1 MSGIE
6 GIEGIQGIGGIQ
18 DVVNAPKT
26 NPAPITPKKT
36 EAEAPAHQTTTTSA
50 SGGTTVHLSN
60 AAQALEL
67 QQEGYSA
74 EQIAR
79 KLGISIITV
88 NGYLAS
94 ETNTTTAAAA
104 TTPKASGTT

>member
-1 MSGIE
+1 MSSIE
-6 GIEGIQGIGGIQ
+6 GIEGIGGIGGINQ
-18 DVVNAPKT
+18 GIVNEPAT

-79 KLGISIITV
+79 KLGISINTV

-94 ETNTTTAAAA
+94 ETNTTIAA
-104 TTPKASGTT
+104 TTPKTSGTT